1 VFSGDRLRI
10 AYNPELPLAMYKEL
24 ATHLSQVDGVT
35 TDLIWQDR
43 QEFSYDASQIAGM
56 YVSAASLSERSQAL
70 IRSILDLY
78 GSWQVQR
85 DT

>member
-1 VFSGDRLRI
+1 VFSADRFRI
-10 AYNPELPLAMYKEL
+10 AYKPELPLAMYKEL

-43 QEFSYDASQIAGM
+43 QEFNYDASQIAGM
-56 YVSAASLSERSQAL
+56 YVGAASLSERSQAL

-78 GSWQVQR
+78 GSWQVQS
-85 DT
+85 DA